1 MFTSQ
6 LKTFLETNMWKTSNL
21 SILASFIVATLWVD
35 YSSAFVHN
43 VAHRSIIV
51 KNVNFALPSSSQ
63 TKSTSNKSNHVQIA
77 PSFHNSQ
84 PWNQLR
90 HESSSLLF
98 MAESDEI
105 TNNINKNNGDDDFAF
120 SLPTSAALVGGQSSL
135 ILISVIIASVLKVPN
150 FGWGESFV
158 LNGAAIQ
165 KGILATLPLF
175 AIAFALDVIEEKV
188 PALQNVSKATQRSVL
203 ALMGGKRNFGIAFVI
218 SCALGLAAGVG
229 EEMLFRGLL
238 QTKLLQLPV
247 FSSFG
252 WVPVTITS
260 LIFGALHAIT
270 PLYAIIATIASF
282 YFGYL
287 YLWTAVDSVSQLNL
301 AIPIIC
307 HTLYDVGA
315 LLWAHYEV
323 TKMSIE
329 EQISL
334 SQWVPPSDESSE

>member
-1 MFTSQ
+1 MWN
-6 LKTFLETNMWKTSNL
+6 KTGNL
-21 SILASFIVATLWVD
+21 SIFAILVVSTLWVD

-43 VAHRSIIV
+43 VARQSMIV
-51 KNVNFALPSSSQ
+51 KNVKFTSPSFSQ
-63 TKSTSNKSNHVQIA
+63 TSSGHTSNHAQIL
-77 PSFHNSQ
+77 PVSRHNSHQ
-84 PWNQLR
+84 PWNQLVR
-90 HESSSLLF
+90 HERSSLLF
-98 MAESDEI
+98 MAESDD
-105 TNNINKNNGDDDFAF
+105 NNNSKKSDDPFAF
-120 SLPTSAALVGGQSSL
+120 SLPTSIALVGGQSSL
-135 ILISVIIASVLKVPN
+135 ILISVIIATVLKMPN
-150 FGWGESFV
+150 FGLGESFV

-165 KGILATLPLF
+165 SGVLATLPLF
-175 AIAFALDVIEEKV
+175 AIAFVLDIMEEKV

-203 ALMGGKRNFGIAFVI
+203 ALMGGKRNFGIAFLV
-218 SCALGLAAGVG
+218 SCALGIAAGVG

-287 YLWTAVDSVSQLNL
+287 YLWTAVDSMTQLNL

-323 TKMSIE
+323 TKMSLE
-329 EQISL
+329 EQINL
-334 SQWVPPSDESSE
+334 SEWVPPTDESSD